1 MEVQLEAVTVKFGKQ
16 PVLRNLSLHL
26 KPKERL
32 LLSGASGSGKSTLL
46 RLLLGFHSPTHG
58 TVYLD
63 HTPLT
68 PNTVWSLRKRIAYVP
83 QRMPEISGT
92 AFQFL
97 RDLHQFRANQALPF
111 SEERLVEYFRDF
123 GLSPQQLHREVRQLS
138 GGEQQRLSIIGA
150 LLLDRELLLLDE
162 VTAAVDEQRRAQVIE
177 RLSSYTDKTMI
188 VVAHHPG
195 WALDRSLELKTG
207 QDA

>member
-1 MEVQLEAVTVKFGKQ
+1 MEVQLESVTVKFGQQ
-16 PVLRNLSLHL
+16 PVLQNFSLHL

-46 RLLLGFHSPTHG
+46 RLLLGFHAPTRG
-58 TVYLD
+58 NIYLD
-63 HTPLT
+63 QRPLT
-68 PNTVWSLRKRIAYVP
+68 PQNVWELRRRIAYVP

-92 AFQFL
+92 ALQFL
-97 RDLHQFRANQALPF
+97 KDLHRFRANQALAF
-111 SEERLVEYFRDF
+111 SEERIAEYFREF
-123 GLSPQQLHREVRQLS
+123 GLAPEQLRREVRQLS
-138 GGEQQRLSIIGA
+138 GGEQQRLSVISA

-177 RLSSYTDKTMI
+177 RLSAYTDKTMI

-195 WALDRSLELKTG
+195 WDLDRTLELQSG

>member
-1 MEVQLEAVTVKFGKQ
+1 MEVQLEGVTVKFGQQ
-16 PVLRNLSLHL
+16 PVLHNFSLHL

-46 RLLLGFHSPTHG
+46 RLLLGFHAPARG
-58 TVYLD
+58 NIYLD
-63 HTPLT
+63 RRPLT
-68 PNTVWSLRKRIAYVP
+68 PQNVWELRRRIAYVP

-92 AFQFL
+92 ALQFL
-97 RDLHQFRANQALPF
+97 KDLHRFRANQALAF
-111 SEERLVEYFRDF
+111 SEERIAEYFREF
-123 GLSPQQLHREVRQLS
+123 GLAPEQLRREVRQLS
-138 GGEQQRLSIIGA
+138 GGEQQRLSVISA

-177 RLSSYTDKTMI
+177 RLSAYTDKTMI
-188 VVAHHPG
+188 VAAHHPG
-195 WALDRSLELKTG
+195 WELDRTLELQSG